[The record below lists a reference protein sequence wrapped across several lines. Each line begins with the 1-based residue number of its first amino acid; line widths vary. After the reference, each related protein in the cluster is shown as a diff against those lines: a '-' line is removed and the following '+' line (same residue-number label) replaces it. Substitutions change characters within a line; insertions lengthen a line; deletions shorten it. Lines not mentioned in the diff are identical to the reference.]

1 MTNNDYNHGSLQEK
15 KEQKNAYETQTE
27 AKLEN
32 YTLKPLF
39 PHHSLRSSNKKK

>member
-1 MTNNDYNHGSLQEK
+1 MIIIMAVYK
-15 KEQKNAYETQTE
+15 KKRNKKDAYETQTE

-39 PHHSLRSSNKKK
+39 PPHHSLRSSNEKK